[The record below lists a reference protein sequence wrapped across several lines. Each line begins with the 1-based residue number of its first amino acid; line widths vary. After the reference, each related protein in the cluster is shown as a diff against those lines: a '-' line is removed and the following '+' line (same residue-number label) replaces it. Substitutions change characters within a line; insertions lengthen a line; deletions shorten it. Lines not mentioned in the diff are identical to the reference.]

1 MTSDDDHS
9 SGGDAVGYCRPPK
22 HARFKP
28 GQSGNPGG
36 RQRRSTQLPDLIRAE
51 LDQTLTLREGGRER
65 RVTKREAIVKQL
77 VALAIKGNT
86 KPLQLILAH
95 LEKHRD
101 PDPFVATAEDDAELL
116 RALAGPGDKGGT
128 RDGDH

>member
-1 MTSDDDHS
+1 MTSHDDHS
-9 SGGDAVGYCRPPK
+9 SGGDAVGYGRPPK

-28 GQSGNPGG
+28 GQSGNPRG
-36 RQRRSTQLPDLIRAE
+36 RRKRSTQLPDLIRAE

-116 RALAGPGDKGGT
+116 RALAGTGDKGGT

>member
-1 MTSDDDHS
+1 MTSDNDPD
-9 SGGDAVGYCRPPK
+9 GGKYEVGYGRPPK
-22 HARFKP
+22 DTRFKP
-28 GQSGNPGG
+28 GQSGNPRG
-36 RQRRSTQLPDLIRAE
+36 RKKRSTQLPDLIRAE
-51 LDQTLTLREGGRER
+51 LDETIVLKEAGRER

-101 PDPFVATAEDDAELL
+101 LDPFVATAEDDTELL
-116 RALAGPGDKGGT
+116 RALAGVKNTGEHD
-128 RDGDH
+128 DGDR